1 MVRPDVRRIGLTGG
15 IASGKSHVRARFEAL
30 GVATVDADVLARDA
44 VMPGSPALQRIIE
57 RFGTGILDA
66 SGALDRRAMG
76 TLAFG
81 DQESRRA
88 LESIIHPSVR
98 QALENWFQALPPSRP
113 FGIADVPLL
122 YETGL
127 EQDYDRVI
135 VTACDP
141 ETQLSR
147 LMARDDL
154 TEAEAMQRMAAQWPL
169 AEKIRRADYVIR
181 TDGTLDQTTD
191 QVGVVYRSLA
201 GIVRD
206 TGA

>member
-1 MVRPDVRRIGLTGG
+1 VVRPSVRRIGLTGG
-15 IASGKSHVRARFEAL
+15 IASGKSYVRARFEAL
-30 GVATVDADVLARDA
+30 GVATIDADVLARDA
-44 VMPGSPALQRIIE
+44 VVPGSPVLQRIVE

-66 SGALDRRAMG
+66 SGALDRRAMA

-88 LESIIHPSVR
+88 LEGIIHPSVR
-98 QALENWFQALPPSRP
+98 QALDGWFQALPPSRP

-127 EQDYDRVI
+127 QQDYDRIV
-135 VTACDP
+135 VTACEP
-141 ETQLSR
+141 EMQLRR
-147 LMARDDL
+147 LMARDGL

-169 AEKIRRADYVIR
+169 AEKVRRADYVIR
-181 TDGTLDQTTD
+181 TDGTLDQTAE
-191 QVGVVYRSLA
+191 QVGVVYWSLT

-206 TGA
+206 TGG

>member
-1 MVRPDVRRIGLTGG
+1 MVLPSVRRIGLTGG
-15 IASGKSHVRARFEAL
+15 IASGKSYVRARFEAL

-44 VMPGSPALQRIIE
+44 VMPGSLALQRIVE

-81 DQESRRA
+81 DQESRRE
-88 LESIIHPSVR
+88 LEGIIHPSVR
-98 QALENWFQALPPSRP
+98 QALDKWFQALPPSRP
-113 FGIADVPLL
+113 FGIADVPLM

-127 EQDYDRVI
+127 QQEYDRII
-135 VTACDP
+135 VTACEP
-141 ETQLSR
+141 ETQVRR
-147 LMARDDL
+147 LMARDGL

-169 AEKIRRADYVIR
+169 KEKVRRADYVIR
-181 TDGTLDQTTD
+181 TDGTLDQTAE

-201 GIVRD
+201 GIVRG
-206 TGA
+206 TGG

>member
-1 MVRPDVRRIGLTGG
+1 MRRIGLTGG
-15 IASGKSHVRARFEAL
+15 IASGKSYVRARFEAL
-30 GVATVDADVLARDA
+30 GVATIDADVLARDA
-44 VMPGSPALQRIIE
+44 VVPGSPALQRIVE

-66 SGALDRRAMG
+66 SGALDRRAMA

-88 LESIIHPSVR
+88 LEGIIHPSVR
-98 QALENWFQALPPSRP
+98 QALDGWFQALPPSRP

-127 EQDYDRVI
+127 QQDYDRIV
-135 VTACDP
+135 VTACEP
-141 ETQLSR
+141 EMQLRR
-147 LMARDDL
+147 LMARDGL

-169 AEKIRRADYVIR
+169 AEKVRRADYVIR
-181 TDGTLDQTTD
+181 TDGTLDQTAE
-191 QVGVVYRSLA
+191 QVGVVYWSLA

-206 TGA
+206 TGG